1 MNSPLQRIEQITRQE
16 ALNHVNAAWIAQRRL
31 MRKCLGLKLK
41 LPSSSHHQQQTEESE
56 RIDVTNAS
64 ASSDNPNYRD
74 TECGGTTCDAKEVDE
89 SNQLSVGQAT
99 GEQTHLMQTNSNIDD
114 AHHHQD
120 IIYSQSMD
128 VVSTRNDNKQQI
140 NNPKEI
146 SSSKDHDTSTIIQHS
161 QSLDSNN
168 ERILQGGRNSK
179 NNKRKRG
186 VQPSVADLSTR
197 NMIVQ
202 HFTKL
207 QKKK

>member
-16 ALNHVNAAWIAQRRL
+16 ALNHINAAWGAQSRL
-31 MRKCLGLKLK
+31 MRKCLLLKLK
-41 LPSSSHHQQQTEESE
+41 LPSSSQQQQIEESE
-56 RIDVTNAS
+56 QRIDITNAS

-74 TECGGTTCDAKEVDE
+74 TEYGSTLSDAKEVDE
-89 SNQLSVGQAT
+89 SNQFSGGQAT
-99 GEQTHLMQTNSNIDD
+99 TLMQTNSSIDD
-114 AHHHQD
+114 AHHCQD

-128 VVSTRNDNKQQI
+128 VVSTRKDKQQTNDSI
-140 NNPKEI
+140 EI
-146 SSSKDHDTSTIIQHS
+146 SSSNDNDTSTIIQHS